1 MSTSRLRRSATLL
14 LLATTLA
21 APAARAQDAVPQNDL
36 LNATLWMQQSVEY
49 KATTVSLFALAR
61 LRLDEALADKKWTA
75 VADLQ
80 KGDVTNLPPAIVL
93 DADETVLDN
102 SPYEAGLVTRG
113 TAFSPK
119 EWTDWVNARETLA
132 IPGAVEFLKYADS
145 KGVKVFYVT
154 NRTKEEEAGTRDN
167 MTALGFPMG
176 GNVDTLMTKGEMPD
190 WGSKKSTR
198 IGYVAKDYRVM
209 LLLGDNLGDF
219 SDAYGTSVAER
230 QKAFEAA
237 AAHWGKDWI
246 ALPNPS
252 YGSWESAAFGHD
264 FKKSADEQ
272 RKAKIGELKTWVPK
286 K

>member
-1 MSTSRLRRSATLL
+1 MATPLLRRGALAL
-14 LLATTLA
+14 LLATSLA
-21 APAARAQDAVPQNDL
+21 APGAHAEDAVPQNDL

-49 KATTVSLFALAR
+49 KATTVSLYALAR
-61 LRLDEALADKKWTA
+61 IRLDEALADKKWTA
-75 VADLQ
+75 VPDLQ
-80 KGDVTNLPPAIVL
+80 KGDVATLPPAIVL

-102 SPYEAGLVTRG
+102 SPYEAGLITRG
-113 TAFSPK
+113 TGFSSK
-119 EWTDWVNARETLA
+119 EWTDWVNARVTLA
-132 IPGAVEFLKYADS
+132 IPGAVDFLKYADS

-154 NRTKEEEAGTRDN
+154 NRTKEEEQGTLEN

-176 GNVDTLMTKGEMPD
+176 GNVDTLLTKGEQKD

-219 SDAYGTSVAER
+219 SDAYGTSVEER
-230 QKAFEAA
+230 QKVFEANM
-237 AAHWGKDWI
+237 AHWGKDWI

-264 FKKSADEQ
+264 YKKSTDQQ
-272 RKAKIGELKTWVPK
+272 RKEKVGQLKTWVPAK
-286 K
+286 

>member
-1 MSTSRLRRSATLL
+1 MSLFRLRRNAVLL
-14 LLATTLA
+14 VLATTIA
-21 APAARAQDAVPQNDL
+21 APVAHAQDAVPQNDL

-75 VADLQ
+75 VPELQ
-80 KGDVTNLPPAIVL
+80 KGDVTALPPAIVL

-102 SPYEAGLVTRG
+102 SPYEAGLITRG
-113 TAFSPK
+113 TAFSSK

-154 NRTKEEEAGTRDN
+154 NRTKEEEQGTRDN

-176 GNVDTLMTKGEMPD
+176 GNVDTLMTKGEQPD

-198 IGYVAKDYRVM
+198 IGFVAKDYRVM
-209 LLLGDNLGDF
+209 LLMGDNLGDF
-219 SDAYGTSVAER
+219 SDAYGSSVAER
-230 QKAFEAA
+230 QKVFEANM
-237 AAHWGKDWI
+237 AHWGKDWI

-264 FKKSADEQ
+264 FKKSGDEQ
-272 RKAKIGELKTWVPK
+272 RKAKVGELKTWVPK

>member
-1 MSTSRLRRSATLL
+1 MLV
-14 LLATTLA
+14 LATTLA
-21 APAARAQDAVPQNDL
+21 APAVRAEEAVPQNDL

-61 LRLDEALADKKWTA
+61 LRLDEALADKTWTA
-75 VADLQ
+75 VPDLQ

-102 SPYEAGLVTRG
+102 SPYEAGLITRG
-113 TAFSPK
+113 TAFSAK

-145 KGVKVFYVT
+145 KGVKVFYVS
-154 NRTKEEEAGTRDN
+154 NRIKEEKQGSLDN
-167 MTALGFPMG
+167 MAKLGFPMG
-176 GNVDTLMTKGEMPD
+176 GNVDTFLAKGDQPD
-190 WGSKKSTR
+190 WGSKKSNR

-209 LLLGDNLGDF
+209 LLFGDNLGDF

-230 QKAFEAA
+230 QKVFEANM
-237 AAHWGKDWI
+237 AHWGKDWI

-264 FKKSADEQ
+264 YKKSLDQQ
-272 RKAKIGELKTWVPK
+272 RKEKIGQLKTWVPK
-286 K
+286 Q

>member
-1 MSTSRLRRSATLL
+1 MRMSSLRRHSALLTLAVL
-14 LLATTLA
+14 LA
-21 APAARAQDAVPQNDL
+21 APAARAEDAVPQNDL

-61 LRLDEALADKKWTA
+61 VRLDEALADKKWTA
-75 VADLQ
+75 VPDLQ
-80 KGDVTNLPPAIVL
+80 KGDVTALPPAIVL

-102 SPYEAGLVTRG
+102 SPYEAGLITRG
-113 TAFSPK
+113 TAFSSK

-132 IPGAVEFLKYADS
+132 IPGSVEFLKYADS

-154 NRTKEEEAGTRDN
+154 NRTKEEEQGTRDN
-167 MTALGFPMG
+167 MEKLGFPMG
-176 GNVDTLMTKGEMPD
+176 GNVDTLMTKGEQPD

-198 IGYVAKDYRVM
+198 IAAVAKDYRVM
-209 LLLGDNLGDF
+209 LLFGDNLGDF

-230 QKAFEAA
+230 QKVFEASM
-237 AAHWGKDWI
+237 AHWGKDWI

-264 FKKSADEQ
+264 YKKSLDQQ
-272 RKAKIGELKTWVPK
+272 RKEKIGELKTWVPK